1 MYRYDSKAISVYLYV
16 VTCRVF
22 VYRLDYR
29 GCDNTEPRTMSKSSG
44 DGSAR
49 SAEALE
55 VLLAE
60 TSSPRPL
67 LRPHFWRM
75 RPDRFCRALSTQ
87 FFGSGSADEVG
98 REEEEDDLKCRL
110 IAGLPQHPGG

>member
-1 MYRYDSKAISVYLYV
+1 MYS
-16 VTCRVF
+16 
-22 VYRLDYR
+22 LDYR
-29 GCDNTEPRTMSKSSG
+29 GCDNTEPRTMSKSSD
-44 DGSAR
+44 DGSAK

-67 LRPHFWRM
+67 LRPNFWRM
-75 RPDRFCRALSTQ
+75 RPDRFCWALSTQ

-98 REEEEDDLKCRL
+98 EEEEEEHMLSNL
-110 IAGLPQHPGG
+110 L